1 MFKKLVTI
9 LFTYFIC
16 FSMQSATSADEILR
30 KSIDKFFSSNGV
42 EATYT
47 VMTNNTSAKGIIKLQ
62 GNKFVIINSQ
72 ISLWYDGTTQ
82 WSYNSTTNEIT
93 ITEPNKDELNYFN
106 PYNIIVNHKNNF
118 TSSIVTSKIGGTY
131 CVVLKPINKNYDF
144 KKIVLYIK
152 SSDYNL
158 VRADLTDANNSIITM
173 VLSNINNNQH
183 YQNSE
188 FSCPLDKYKKAI
200 IIDLR

>member
-30 KSIDKFFSSNGV
+30 KSIDKFFSGNGV

-131 CVVLKPINKNYDF
+131 CVVLKPINRDYDF

-158 VRADLTDANNSIITM
+158 VRADLTDANNSITTM

-183 YQNSE
+183 YQYSE